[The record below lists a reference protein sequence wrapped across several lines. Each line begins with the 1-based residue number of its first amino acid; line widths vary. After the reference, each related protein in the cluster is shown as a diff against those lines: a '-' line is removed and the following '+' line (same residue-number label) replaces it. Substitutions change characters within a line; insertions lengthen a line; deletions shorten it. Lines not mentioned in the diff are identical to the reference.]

1 MMTSKEENKTKGML
15 TKKDLD
21 RMAWRS
27 MTYDYCWH
35 YERGGNMGY
44 STMIGGVLKKIYKGQ
59 PEKYKEAL
67 KRNLEFFNITAMFA
81 PFVGGVAASMEEQNA
96 KTEGFDTG
104 TISAIK
110 TALMGPLAGI
120 GDSIFLGTLRVIA
133 IGIGVSLLSQGNVV
147 GAFPYALI
155 FNIPNVL
162 SRFLSAR
169 LGYRLGV
176 DFLTKIQNSGIMEI
190 VMTAAGILGMMAI
203 GGMNYSMVYT
213 SLILPIGTGESAT
226 TLQAITDGIM
236 PGLAPLGFTWLCY
249 WLMKKGINIIVL
261 LVLIILLCI
270 ACVALGI
277 MG

>member
-1 MMTSKEENKTKGML
+1 MTSKEENKTKGML

-104 TISAIK
+104 AISAIK
-110 TALMGPLAGI
+110 TALMGPLSGI
-120 GDSIFLGTLRVIA
+120 GDSIFLGTLRIIA

-147 GAFPYALI
+147 GAFLYALI
-155 FNIPNVL
+155 FCL
-162 SRFLSAR
+162 C
-169 LGYRLGV
+169 
-176 DFLTKIQNSGIMEI
+176 
-190 VMTAAGILGMMAI
+190 AI
-203 GGMNYSMVYT
+203 
-213 SLILPIGTGESAT
+213 
-226 TLQAITDGIM
+226 
-236 PGLAPLGFTWLCY
+236 
-249 WLMKKGINIIVL
+249 KK
-261 LVLIILLCI
+261 
-270 ACVALGI
+270 
-277 MG
+277 